1 MIIDF
6 HTHTYPD
13 KIAAKTVELLAGRS
27 GTVPHSDGTLMG
39 LESDMEHRR
48 VDISV
53 VLPVATSPKQ
63 YKHINESAQVE
74 NEQFADT
81 HVWSFG
87 GIHPDNDNYKEIL
100 RDISDKGL

>member
-48 VDISV
+48 VDISWCFL
-53 VLPVATSPKQ
+53 LP
-63 YKHINESAQVE
+63 
-74 NEQFADT
+74 
-81 HVWSFG
+81 
-87 GIHPDNDNYKEIL
+87 L
-100 RDISDKGL
+100 RRNSISI

>member
-39 LESDMEHRR
+39 LESDMEWIYPWCFLLPLRR
-48 VDISV
+48 NSIS
-53 VLPVATSPKQ
+53 
-63 YKHINESAQVE
+63 I
-74 NEQFADT
+74 
-81 HVWSFG
+81 
-87 GIHPDNDNYKEIL
+87 
-100 RDISDKGL
+100 

>member
-48 VDISV
+48 VDLSLI
-53 VLPVATSPKQ
+53 
-63 YKHINESAQVE
+63 HI
-74 NEQFADT
+74 
-81 HVWSFG
+81 
-87 GIHPDNDNYKEIL
+87 
-100 RDISDKGL
+100 

>member
-39 LESDMEHRR
+39 LESDMEHRC
-48 VDISV
+48 VSYF
-53 VLPVATSPKQ
+53 P
-63 YKHINESAQVE
+63 H
-74 NEQFADT
+74 
-81 HVWSFG
+81 H
-87 GIHPDNDNYKEIL
+87 
-100 RDISDKGL
+100 